1 MWVEKTKSGN
11 YKFVERYKD
20 YLTGKEKKVSVT
32 LEKNN
37 ASARKQA
44 AEILAGIIAE
54 RQTAPAA
61 PEEITLRKLVNEYL
75 TYKERTVT
83 LST

>member
-20 YLTGKEKKVSVT
+20 YLTGKKKKASVT

-44 AEILAGIIAE
+44 AEMLAGIIAE

-61 PEEITLRKLVNEYL
+61 PEKITLKNLYPNTSLIKNEP
-75 TYKERTVT
+75 
-83 LST
+83 

>member
-20 YLTGKEKKVSVT
+20 YLTGKEKKASVT

-44 AEILAGIIAE
+44 AEMLAGIIAASSSV
-54 RQTAPAA
+54 RPC
-61 PEEITLRKLVNEYL
+61 
-75 TYKERTVT
+75 
-83 LST
+83 STRFQS